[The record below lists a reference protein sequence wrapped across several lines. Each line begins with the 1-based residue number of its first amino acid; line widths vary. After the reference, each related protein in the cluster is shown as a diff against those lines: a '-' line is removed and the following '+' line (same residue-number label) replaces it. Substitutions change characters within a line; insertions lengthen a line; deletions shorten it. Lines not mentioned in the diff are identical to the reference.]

1 MFALNHAKNKP
12 VPSAFNVGLM
22 SAGHFSSDFFC
33 NVLPVLLPI
42 LAVRYG
48 ISYSQSAALFM
59 VFSVSTNFLQPPIG
73 LWADRHNLNYLVPL
87 SIAIEAVFACAIGLA
102 DNIYALMF
110 IILIAG
116 VAASAFHPIA
126 ASVVYFVSIKR
137 RRALCTSIFIAGGN
151 FGFAVAPLV
160 IAAVVDRFSDRY
172 LLLLSLPAVII
183 AVLFYVRNLHVATID
198 ITAAKALPKIS
209 AVFKSRP
216 FLMLNTAFALRSWC
230 YCALVVF
237 LPMLLTEH
245 GFSTVQSALALMI
258 LLLGTVVGGLV
269 AGSLSDHFGEKSLIL
284 CSFVLG
290 LAGLFFFYQ
299 NVGVDFWSLTLLFI
313 TGAGLYGSTPGGI
326 LWAQKILSNQA
337 AFAASMMLGFTFGLG
352 YILSVITGWA
362 GDLTDLKNGM
372 LITTVPAMAG
382 AFVIVALMKVP
393 AASAE
398 EQ

>member
-1 MFALNHAKNKP
+1 MFALNRAKNKP

-59 VFSVSTNFLQPPIG
+59 VFSVSTNFLQPPVG
-73 LWADRHNLNYLVPL
+73 LWADRHNLNYLVPI
-87 SIAIEAVFACAIGLA
+87 SIAVEAVFACAIGLA
-102 DNIYALMF
+102 DNIYALML

-151 FGFAVAPLV
+151 LGFSLAPLA
-160 IAAVVDRFSDRY
+160 IAAFVDRFSDRH
-172 LLLLSLPAVII
+172 LLLLSVPAVII
-183 AVLFYVRNLHVATID
+183 AVLFYLRNLHVATID
-198 ITAAKALPKIS
+198 VTAVKALPKIS
-209 AVFKSRP
+209 AIFKSRP

-230 YCALVVF
+230 YCSLVVF
-237 LPMLLTEH
+237 LPMLLTDH

-258 LLLGTVVGGLV
+258 LLLGTVVGGLI
-269 AGSLSDHFGEKSLIL
+269 AGSLTDRFGEKSLIL

-290 LAGLFFFYQ
+290 LVGLFFFYQ
-299 NVGVDFWSLTLLFI
+299 NAGVDVWSLTLLFI

-326 LWAQKILSNQA
+326 LWAQKLLSNQA

-352 YILSVITGWA
+352 YILSVITGLA
-362 GDLTDLKNGM
+362 GDLTHLKYGM
-372 LITTVPAMAG
+372 MITTLPAMAG
-382 AFVIVALMKVP
+382 AFVIIAFMKAP
-393 AASAE
+393 AALSD